1 MHNLMIK
8 IKILGYER
16 IYLYMTVCLAFV
28 MPLSRAAI
36 SFFIIILF
44 IIWIFERDFKRK
56 YEQIKSSKILLSI
69 LLFYFFIAVSFFLS
83 SNEETALKFIRLYG
97 YWIVIFI
104 IATSLKREYI
114 STIITAFL
122 LGMFISE
129 IIAYGV
135 FFEFWQFGKATKE
148 NPSPFMMHIDYSIFL
163 AFTSILLFNR
173 IISKNYNFR
182 EKIIMILFFCST
194 TGNLFLS
201 TGRTGQVTFIFAVIA
216 MFFLYYRMNIKT
228 IFYSLF
234 SLLIIY
240 FLAFTLSNSFE
251 NRVYQAKDDIKE
263 LVSGNFYSS
272 LGIRAAYYM
281 ITYDILKENLILG
294 VGIGDYKDV
303 IIETLNKEPFNKFPI
318 QMINMMEKTHA
329 HNQFLMILIQMGL
342 VGMILVIMI
351 FYFLVRTSLKFTG
364 ENKNIFLL
372 FLVIFFISSNTDP
385 SWYKQFTLVLWLLF
399 SGLIS
404 IGDIG
409 FDRFEK
415 REN

>member
-1 MHNLMIK
+1 
-8 IKILGYER
+8 
-16 IYLYMTVCLAFV
+16 
-28 MPLSRAAI
+28 
-36 SFFIIILF
+36 
-44 IIWIFERDFKRK
+44 
-56 YEQIKSSKILLSI
+56 
-69 LLFYFFIAVSFFLS
+69 
-83 SNEETALKFIRLYG
+83 
-97 YWIVIFI
+97 
-104 IATSLKREYI
+104 
-114 STIITAFL
+114 
-122 LGMFISE
+122 
-129 IIAYGV
+129 
-135 FFEFWQFGKATKE
+135 
-148 NPSPFMMHIDYSIFL
+148 
-163 AFTSILLFNR
+163 
-173 IISKNYNFR
+173 
-182 EKIIMILFFCST
+182 
-194 TGNLFLS
+194 
-201 TGRTGQVTFIFAVIA
+201 
-216 MFFLYYRMNIKT
+216 
-228 IFYSLF
+228 
-234 SLLIIY
+234 
-240 FLAFTLSNSFE
+240 
-251 NRVYQAKDDIKE
+251 
-263 LVSGNFYSS
+263 
-272 LGIRAAYYM
+272 M